1 MPRREDVLLK
11 ITTEGAGPVA
21 ASFDRAQRRLQ
32 DSIITEFRYL
42 GRVVNQ
48 AFADAAP
55 RGSGRTADNVS
66 ARVFFGQ
73 ASEPRI
79 TVRTRSIDPVSG
91 YNYLD
96 VTRYG
101 HRSLAIVP
109 RRRRGL
115 TIHGHRSEVTGDGP
129 SVVRAHATGSRPA
142 SDWVQDAYRAVGL
155 ELDDAQHRLARG
167 ITRLFA

>member
-1 MPRREDVLLK
+1 VPRREDVLLK

-21 ASFDRAQRRLQ
+21 ASFDRAQRRVQ

-42 GRVVNQ
+42 GRVVGQ
-48 AFADAAP
+48 TFADHAP
-55 RGSGRTADNVS
+55 SDSGRTARNVS

-73 ASEPRI
+73 ASAPRI
-79 TVRTRSIDPVSG
+79 TVRTRSIDPDTG
-91 YNYLD
+91 FNYLD

-109 RRRRGL
+109 RRRLGL
-115 TIHGHRSEVTGDGP
+115 TIHGHRNATTGDGP

-142 SDWVQDAYRAVGL
+142 SDWVEDAYRAVGL
-155 ELDDAQHRLARG
+155 ELDDAEQRIARG

>member
-1 MPRREDVLLK
+1 MVQLEVDGVGGLARLFSRE
-11 ITTEGAGPVA
+11 
-21 ASFDRAQRRLQ
+21 QRRGQ
-32 DSIITEFRYL
+32 DRINRAMRYL
-42 GRVVNQ
+42 DAVAEPMFRAYAPVDTGELKGSIKSTLFFRGNVV
-48 AFADAAP
+48 
-55 RGSGRTADNVS
+55 RL
-66 ARVFFGQ
+66 
-73 ASEPRI
+73 
-79 TVRTRSIDPVSG
+79 TVRANAKRQGFD
-91 YNYLD
+91 YLD

-115 TIHGHRSEVTGDGP
+115 TIHGHRTSVTGDGP

-155 ELDDAQHRLARG
+155 ELDDAEHRLARG